1 MKNRNSLIAG
11 LLAAATLIGGCSN
24 PETPQEVS
32 QLFWQ
37 SVIENDASDA
47 DDYSTLVNEAAFDG
61 FERDWR
67 GVTVQWGRVV
77 IDGNEARIETVLE
90 GMARQTTP
98 LETTTYLVRKGDVWL
113 VDYYR
118 TGDALAQGP
127 LFEQVIGK
135 LEQLGQDL
143 QARWSTQSSE
153 LADDIE
159 RMTRDLEKQAT
170 LANERFTLLLEDYA
184 GKLEQQ
190 LEALSRSI
198 EEALE
203 QHPSSTPEDR
213 RRLNQAVIRLD
224 DQSQRLQEPDLQSVA
239 MTTQVA
245 AETRL
250 TLAQLGDEFAGYK
263 AEWNQRVSDMESELA
278 ALLRQFTGAES

>member
-1 MKNRNSLIAG
+1 MNRNSLIAG
-11 LLAAATLIGGCSN
+11 LLAAATLIGGCAN

-32 QLFWQ
+32 RLFWQ
-37 SVIENDASDA
+37 SVIENDASEA

-61 FERDWR
+61 FEQDWR

-98 LETTTYLVRKGDVWL
+98 LETTTYLVRKGDEWL

-263 AEWNQRVSDMESELA
+263 AEWNQRVSDMENELA

>member
-1 MKNRNSLIAG
+1 MNRNSLIAG
-11 LLAAATLIGGCSN
+11 LLAAATLMSGCAN

-32 QLFWQ
+32 RLFWQ
-37 SVIENDASDA
+37 SVIENDASEA

-98 LETTTYLVRKGDVWL
+98 LETTTYLVRKGDEWL

-278 ALLRQFTGAES
+278 ALFRQFTGAES

>member
-1 MKNRNSLIAG
+1 MNRNSLIAG
-11 LLAAATLIGGCSN
+11 LLAAAALMGGCAN

-32 QLFWQ
+32 RLFWQ
-37 SVIENDASDA
+37 SVIENDASEA

-61 FERDWR
+61 FEQDWR

-98 LETTTYLVRKGDVWL
+98 LETTTYLVRKGDEWL

-263 AEWNQRVSDMESELA
+263 AEWNQRVSDMENELA

>member
-1 MKNRNSLIAG
+1 MNRSSLIAG
-11 LLAAATLIGGCSN
+11 LLAAAALMGGCAN

-32 QLFWQ
+32 RLFWQ
-37 SVIENDASDA
+37 SVIENDASEA

-61 FERDWR
+61 FEQDWR

-98 LETTTYLVRKGDVWL
+98 LETTTYLVRKGDEWL

-153 LADDIE
+153 LADEIE

-263 AEWNQRVSDMESELA
+263 AEWNQRVSDMENELA